1 MRGALQCGW
10 LQGLTLLAT
19 TFKKWKKVEKAQ
31 QHVIVYSRHCQK
43 QPRLFPEMC
52 SHCSPSTGTKTQP
65 GYNLFHYSPSPFLLS
80 APFYL
85 LAPSLSSTPSRTSTL
100 LSTALLQGIGP
111 GRLFKFIIVS
121 KPALTSVP
129 VQKARQCLLPCYH
142 LAILLAHL
150 YCIERYFGLQSRC
163 NVVSLAVRDL
173 DVTSEKWGHVF
184 SIPLRLI

>member
-1 MRGALQCGW
+1 MSTR
-10 LQGLTLLAT
+10 
-19 TFKKWKKVEKAQ
+19 
-31 QHVIVYSRHCQK
+31 VIVKNNRDCFLRCVAIAPLPLALK
-43 QPRLFPEMC
+43 PNPGTT
-52 SHCSPSTGTKTQP
+52 SPTT
-65 GYNLFHYSPSPFLLS
+65 LHLLS
-80 APFYL
+80 CYL
-85 LAPSLSSTPSRTSTL
+85 LHSISSLPPSQALCRTSTL

-173 DVTSEKWGHVF
+173 DVTSEK
-184 SIPLRLI
+184 